1 MDTKDHQS
9 NNQQPAAY
17 DVEGRPLYY
26 HPPQDAQSEEPEST
40 AAQRPSHVTV
50 LPESME
56 GQNFDPRIR
65 SQYANEPDVV
75 HTVRNL
81 EPQPM
86 VISEELQRKHE
97 ESVAQYPQLNL
108 SEGEYVILDIKRHPI
123 GIVAP
128 IAITV
133 VIIMVIFGFAFLYP
147 SLITGG
153 SLLPVPSPTAMF
165 GIATLFAILAA
176 LGGAVALWVY
186 LQNQFYMTNES
197 VIQEIQ
203 ESLFSRH
210 EQTVSLGS
218 IEDASFR
225 QSGIIQMIFNYG
237 TIRLSTE
244 GEETTYI
251 FHFVANPKHQIG
263 IVNNAIEAF
272 KNGRP
277 VDD

>member
-1 MDTKDHQS
+1 MDTKDQQP
-9 NNQQPAAY
+9 NTPQPAAY

-26 HPPQDAQSEEPEST
+26 HPPQDAQPEEPQST

-86 VISEELQRKHE
+86 VISEELKRKHE

-128 IAITV
+128 IAITAI
-133 VIIMVIFGFAFLYP
+133 IIMVIFGFAFLYP

-251 FHFVANPKHQIG
+251 FHFVANQ
-263 IVNNAIEAF
+263 NT
-272 KNGRP
+272 R
-277 VDD
+277 

>member
-26 HPPQDAQSEEPEST
+26 HPPQDAQPEESQPIT
-40 AAQRPSHVTV
+40 TQRPSHVTV

-86 VISEELQRKHE
+86 VISEELKRKHE

-133 VIIMVIFGFAFLYP
+133 IIIMVIFGFAFLYP

-153 SLLPVPSPTAMF
+153 GLLPVPSPPAMF
-165 GIATLFAILAA
+165 GGA
-176 LGGAVALWVY
+176 LG
-186 LQNQFYMTNES
+186 
-197 VIQEIQ
+197 
-203 ESLFSRH
+203 LFTKPILH
-210 EQTVSLGS
+210 DQ
-218 IEDASFR
+218 
-225 QSGIIQMIFNYG
+225 
-237 TIRLSTE
+237 
-244 GEETTYI
+244 
-251 FHFVANPKHQIG
+251 
-263 IVNNAIEAF
+263 
-272 KNGRP
+272 
-277 VDD
+277 

>member
-1 MDTKDHQS
+1 MDTKDQQS
-9 NNQQPAAY
+9 NNPQPAAY

-26 HPPQDAQSEEPEST
+26 HPPQDAQPEEPQST

-56 GQNFDPRIR
+56 
-65 SQYANEPDVV
+65 
-75 HTVRNL
+75 
-81 EPQPM
+81 
-86 VISEELQRKHE
+86 
-97 ESVAQYPQLNL
+97 QYPQLNL

-133 VIIMVIFGFAFLYP
+133 IIIMVIFGFAFLYP

>member
-1 MDTKDHQS
+1 MDTKDQQS
-9 NNQQPAAY
+9 NNPQPAAY

-26 HPPQDAQSEEPEST
+26 HPPQDGQPEEPEPT
-40 AAQRPSHVTV
+40 TAQRPSHVTV

-86 VISEELQRKHE
+86 VISEELKRKHE

-133 VIIMVIFGFAFLYP
+133 IIWLCFSVSVANHWWKF
-147 SLITGG
+147 
-153 SLLPVPSPTAMF
+153 TA
-165 GIATLFAILAA
+165 
-176 LGGAVALWVY
+176 
-186 LQNQFYMTNES
+186 S
-197 VIQEIQ
+197 
-203 ESLFSRH
+203 
-210 EQTVSLGS
+210 TVSNSYVWYRDLVRYIGGVGWSSGTLGLPAEPILYDQRERDPRNS
-218 IEDASFR
+218 RKLVFSPR
-225 QSGIIQMIFNYG
+225 
-237 TIRLSTE
+237 
-244 GEETTYI
+244 
-251 FHFVANPKHQIG
+251 ANS
-263 IVNNAIEAF
+263 
-272 KNGRP
+272 
-277 VDD
+277 

>member
-1 MDTKDHQS
+1 MNPQD
-9 NNQQPAAY
+9 QQPYANEPQPVAY
-17 DVEGRPLYY
+17 DAEGRPLYY
-26 HPPQDAQSEEPEST
+26 HPPQPPVPSSSAEPT
-40 AAQRPSHVTV
+40 RPSHVTMR
-50 LPESME
+50 PEAVE
-56 GQNFDPRIR
+56 GHNFDPQLR

-75 HTVRNL
+75 HATRSL
-81 EPQPM
+81 EPQPLTM
-86 VISEELQRKHE
+86 SDALRKKHE
-97 ESVAQYPQLNL
+97 DSVRHYPQLNL

-123 GIVAP
+123 GIIMPVLITAILVVA
-128 IAITV
+128 
-133 VIIMVIFGFAFLYP
+133 IFGFAALYP
-147 SLITGG
+147 SMMESSTLFTM
-153 SLLPVPSPTAMF
+153 PSVTAIF
-165 GIATLFAILAA
+165 GIATLIAILVS

-203 ESLFSRH
+203 ESLFARH

-225 QSGIIQMIFNYG
+225 QSGIVQMLFDYG

-244 GEETTYI
+244 GEETTYV
-251 FHFVANPKHQIG
+251 FHYVKHPKQQIA
-263 IVNNAIEAF
+263 ILNNAIEAF